1 MFKPDIKMNNLETQ
15 LVRLLSTLWDDSQN
29 LFLASMPLIV
39 DELERLL
46 QSEPTAQELIS
57 PYFSSVIS
65 DLSIIS
71 QSLN

>member
-1 MFKPDIKMNNLETQ
+1 
-15 LVRLLSTLWDDSQN
+15 
-29 LFLASMPLIV
+29 MPVIV